1 MTHKEEVKLNR
12 FLAKC
17 EAMRDIALCMLG
29 DKGHWEDGTGKKKLV
44 YQVDKAEI
52 SDTSVVLAGSFG
64 HKFNIKIGGEWKKPM
79 ELTDYDLEELID
91 ARLKIV
97 KAKKEKEEAKK
108 AKSEKKVEKV
118 EKKKAK
124 PKKDDYT
131 DTTYLDVFD
140 RVLGIMH
147 KKTGYAPNDE
157 EIEDEENDE
166 VDICIDFDGWEHKTW
181 SNVKA
186 FVGGDPDEESI
197 FEVVADLDARYE
209 KLASRWDA
217 EFAKNCRILGQV
229 DVEDTSP
236 AGIMKAL
243 DEAGL

>member
-1 MTHKEEVKLNR
+1 
-12 FLAKC
+12 
-17 EAMRDIALCMLG
+17 
-29 DKGHWEDGTGKKKLV
+29 
-44 YQVDKAEI
+44 
-52 SDTSVVLAGSFG
+52 
-64 HKFNIKIGGEWKKPM
+64 
-79 ELTDYDLEELID
+79 
-91 ARLKIV
+91 
-97 KAKKEKEEAKK
+97 
-108 AKSEKKVEKV
+108 
-118 EKKKAK
+118 
-124 PKKDDYT
+124 
-131 DTTYLDVFD
+131 
-140 RVLGIMH
+140 MH

-166 VDICIDFDGWEHKTW
+166 VDIGIDFDGWEHKTW